1 MKFSEL
7 RADLGN
13 VLSAERYNAAVDAI
27 ERLLNVQITD
37 AGEPPSVRH
46 PFRVSARSIEAKIA
60 RQPVWA
66 LKVLPGIVND
76 RDVTIPWLAK
86 NDPRDWDRPTDY
98 KPRFVG
104 PTAFERL
111 LRESDPPFLR
121 VTTVPTG
128 ETEDVGEKRVPVL
141 RRWQAV
147 HDSRREQ
154 WFQTAAEWERDLYY
168 TFVYLVDAPFD
179 ADGRILTAADSA
191 KRWRVTWGNPG
202 DVPIGGPR
210 GIIELAKVYLSCAKT
225 GECELHIVQT
235 TFTNLATARV
245 DPRFDIPHFDQI
257 ESPGYIGFGG
267 LGIEAIVATNNI
279 MADLAN
285 QQLAIIQADAQNALR
300 LSAILEQKRFTGH
313 TVTNV
318 QVWSA

>member
-13 VLSAERYNAAVDAI
+13 ALSAERYNSAI
-27 ERLLNVQITD
+27 DEIQRLLNAQISD
-37 AGEPPSVRH
+37 AGESPAVRH
-46 PFRVSARSIEAKIA
+46 PFRVSARSIEAKNT
-60 RQPVWA
+60 RQPMWA
-66 LKVLPGIVND
+66 LKILPGIVND
-76 RDVTIPWLAK
+76 VDVTIPWLAK
-86 NDPRDWDRPTDY
+86 NDPRDWLRPPGY
-98 KPRFVG
+98 IPRFAG

-121 VTTVPTG
+121 LTTVPTG
-128 ETEDVGEKRVPVL
+128 QTEDVGAKRVPVL
-141 RRWQAV
+141 HRWNAV
-147 HDSRREQ
+147 HDARREE

-191 KRWRVTWGNPG
+191 KRWRATWGTPG
-202 DVPIGGPR
+202 DVPIGGAR

-235 TFTNLATARV
+235 TFTNLATARI
-245 DPRFDIPHFDQI
+245 DPRFDVPHFDTIQ
-257 ESPGYIGFGG
+257 SPGYVGFGG
-267 LGIEAIVATNNI
+267 LAVEAIAAGNNL

-285 QQLAIIQADAQNALR
+285 QQLAIIQADAEAAMR
-300 LSAILEQKRFTGH
+300 LSAVLEQKRFTGH
-313 TVTNV
+313 EITNV
-318 QVWSA
+318 QVWSC